1 MNYNPTAAANP
12 GSRKRFRFV
21 LFARNIG
28 KIKLDVDGGKE
39 FNEKVAQGNF
49 LVSKPIYKVF
59 LSLSLFFFRLQSVY
73 MCVCVVS

>member
-12 GSRKRFRFV
+12 GSRERFRFV

-59 LSLSLFFFRLQSVY
+59 LSFSFSLGFKVY
-73 MCVCVVS
+73 ICVCVVS

>member
-12 GSRKRFRFV
+12 GSRERFRFV

-59 LSLSLFFFRLQSVY
+59 LSLSLSFSLGFKVY
-73 MCVCVVS
+73 ICVCVVS